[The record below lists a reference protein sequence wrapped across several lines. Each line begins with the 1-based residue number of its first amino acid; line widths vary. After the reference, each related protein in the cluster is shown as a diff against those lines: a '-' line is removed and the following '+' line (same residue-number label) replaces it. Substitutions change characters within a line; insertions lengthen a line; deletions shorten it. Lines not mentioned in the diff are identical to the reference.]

1 MRVKI
6 LQPILAETASQIVN
20 KASEF
25 PETILIK
32 KDHWEVDAKSLLG
45 LLAIALKPNQ
55 EIELEVH
62 NSNES
67 EEAIEALLS
76 TGLFQKV

>member
-62 NSNES
+62 NSNQP